1 MTRLNVPEIPLERVR
16 LEPLSLSHSEG
27 MFELWSEPRVCE
39 HSGTAMDSLGHPIPL
54 PAESASESDRLI
66 RFWLDR
72 AKLGT
77 GFRWAVLLGGT
88 GEFIGAVGFNTLG
101 DCAEYAYHLI
111 PRCWGCGFGAEASRG
126 ALDWSLGHGSTRIEV
141 FVSPDN
147 TRSIRLAESL
157 GFAPTGDFVD
167 DSRRYL
173 LTQIEKS

>member
-1 MTRLNVPEIPLERVR
+1 VKQLDVSVISLERIR

-39 HSGTAMDSLGHPIPL
+39 HSGTAMDSLGHPIQL

-66 RFWLDR
+66 HFWLDR
-72 AKLGT
+72 AELGT
-77 GFRWAVLLGGT
+77 GFRWVVLMVGT
-88 GEFIGAVGFNTLG
+88 GKFIGAVGFNSLG
-101 DCAEYAYHLI
+101 DCPEYAYHLI

-126 ALDWSLGHGSTRIEV
+126 ALDWSFGHGSTCIEV

-147 TRSIRLAESL
+147 TKSIRLAKSL

-173 LTQIEKS
+173 LTQTEKS

>member
-1 MTRLNVPEIPLERVR
+1 VKQLDVSVISLERIR

-39 HSGTAMDSLGHPIPL
+39 HSGTAMDSLGHPIQL

-66 RFWLDR
+66 HFWLDR
-72 AKLGT
+72 AELGT
-77 GFRWAVLLGGT
+77 GFRWAVLMLGT
-88 GEFIGAVGFNTLG
+88 GKFIGAVGFNSLG
-101 DCAEYAYHLI
+101 DCPEYAYHLI
-111 PRCWGCGFGAEASRG
+111 PRWWGCGFGAEASRG
-126 ALDWSLGHGSTRIEV
+126 ALDWSFGHGSTRIEV

-147 TRSIRLAESL
+147 TKSIRLAKSL

-173 LTQIEKS
+173 LTQTEKS